1 MVLQYNIVNKK
12 GGKILMEQDNLKE
25 TTINEKHLEFIQASI
40 TRMNQCSFQMKGWA
54 ITIVCAL
61 MAVYIATM
69 VEHVGNYFYIGLS
82 IAATVLFWVLDAY
95 YLSREK
101 RFIGIYEDVLKKKI
115 KDFEMPLKEYKGW
128 KYSIGKSFI
137 ASCSTIA
144 FYLPIII
151 ALVAFAVIPR
161 CIK

>member
-1 MVLQYNIVNKK
+1 
-12 GGKILMEQDNLKE
+12 MEQDNLKE
-25 TTINEKHLEFIQASI
+25 TTVNEKHLEFIQASI

-69 VEHVGNYFYIGLS
+69 VENIGNYFYIGLS

-101 RFIGIYEDVLKKKI
+101 RFIGIYEDVAGITERENKKQL
-115 KDFEMPLKEYKGW
+115 KDFQIPLKFYKGW
-128 KYSIGKSFI
+128 KYSIWKSFI

-144 FYLPIII
+144 FYLPIIA
-151 ALVAFAVIPR
+151 ALVGFAVIPR
-161 CIK
+161 YI